1 MSKFQI
7 MDYKNNYHLITFS
20 TKKKFKFECFVIQI
34 PMVTIVLMFMSI

>member
-20 TKKKFKFECFVIQI
+20 TKKCKFECFVIQI